1 MIFTKSLKNVI
12 KFSVCSSRAAKNCI
26 FCKKCKKLKMPKVR
40 FLTEMD
46 VTMSFVAKNYAF
58 WYRRTW
64 FSSHGDPFREDFCVF
79 VNFLKNKKIKIS
91 KNHQKSWFWAKWR
104 SPWAPGRKIDV
115 EWIQN
120 FWFSSH
126 GDPFHAYFCVF
137 YNFSLLKQIT
147 QVAYSLNEEFLE
159 KLSCYLA
166 ICGRPRVAYSLNEE
180 FPAVPWPISF
190 FSET

>member
-1 MIFTKSLKNVI
+1 MIKI
-12 KFSVCSSRAAKNCI
+12 KILIYSV
-26 FCKKCKKLKMPKVR
+26 
-40 FLTEMD
+40 
-46 VTMSFVAKNYAF
+46 FVGGRVQALIMWQIWSNSKNYPSE
-58 WYRRTW
+58 WPQT
-64 FSSHGDPFREDFCVF
+64 CQ
-79 VNFLKNKKIKIS
+79 KIKKIKKIKIS

-137 YNFSLLKQIT
+137 FNFSLLKQIT

-166 ICGRPRVAYSLNEE
+166 ICGSQREWGFSLQSQWRISRGPVTYLLFFGNVRTPYSKTLFGE
-180 FPAVPWPISF
+180 
-190 FSET
+190 